1 MNKVE
6 LEIEIMYCKHCG
18 REIDDNSSFC
28 KYCGKSQDNTN
39 NTLTNKPIWIIYLI
53 WAVSN
58 LYLLMG
64 EKDSCASDYFF
75 PCIFYDS
82 DMQWNKTYYDFSEFI
97 TYVFLLPFVCYMIYK
112 VYRMHSDKIDN
123 IIRKLLKK

>member
-1 MNKVE
+1 
-6 LEIEIMYCKHCG
+6 MYCKHCG

-64 EKDSCASDYFF
+64 EKEYYASEYFF
-75 PCIFYDS
+75 PCISEDS

-97 TYVFLLPFVCYMIYK
+97 TYVFLLPCICYVIYMIYRK
-112 VYRMHSDKIDN
+112 NKSKIDN
-123 IIRKLLKK
+123 FISKLFKK